1 VYSVQGSA
9 IQLSWYTDVAD
20 YPIAHNARGQERG
33 ARIRAVAL
41 MAIAVAVTALG
52 AFVELP
58 LLLGIGATLF
68 VAGLLL
74 VALGQARTGDPW
86 PVHPTLGTAVHAEV
100 DPDSGL
106 TIWAH
111 RATGV
116 SVHHCTDHFPW
127 SSIRRVR
134 ETERV
139 FLVQLRGKLPCV
151 LIAKRGLADQRD
163 LALLRSLLF
172 SAVRPEGHN

>member
-1 VYSVQGSA
+1 MNSVQGSA

-20 YPIAHNARGQERG
+20 YPLAHNARGQERG
-33 ARIRAVAL
+33 ARIRAVVL
-41 MAIAVAVTALG
+41 MAVAVAVAALG
-52 AFVELP
+52 AFVELS
-58 LLLGIGATLF
+58 LLLGIGAMLF

-74 VALGQARTGDPW
+74 IALGQARTVESW
-86 PVHPTLGTAVHAEV
+86 PVHPTLGAAVHAEV

-111 RATGV
+111 RATGD

-139 FLVQLRGKLPCV
+139 FVVQLHGALPCV
-151 LIAKRGLADQRD
+151 LIAKRGLADQQN

-172 SAVRPEGHN
+172 TAVRPEGHN